1 MFDNAADVKC
11 CFSIF
16 CTIIICEWKRWCK
29 TTMVS
34 LHFSNKIYSA
44 VVSCELL
51 HVLFILLDILYIRL
65 FPSFELLCEWNPMVW
80 LFKWAIWSA
89 IRTYIHANSPVLS
102 GSLPDT
108 TPISQSPSLPVSH
121 TDHHMSRI
129 KSSFELF
136 CALVWDLAH
145 F

>member
-1 MFDNAADVKC
+1 MFDNSADVKC

-16 CTIIICEWKRWCK
+16 CTIIICEWKRWCQ

-34 LHFSNKIYSA
+34 PHFSNKIYSA
-44 VVSCELL
+44 VVSCELS
-51 HVLFILLDILYIRL
+51 HVLFILLYILYIRL
-65 FPSFELLCEWNPMVW
+65 FPSFELLCEWNPMLR
-80 LFKWAIWSA
+80 LFKWAIWGA
-89 IRTYIHANSPVLS
+89 IRTYIRANSPVLS
-102 GSLPDT
+102 GSLLDT

-129 KSSFELF
+129 KSSFEFF